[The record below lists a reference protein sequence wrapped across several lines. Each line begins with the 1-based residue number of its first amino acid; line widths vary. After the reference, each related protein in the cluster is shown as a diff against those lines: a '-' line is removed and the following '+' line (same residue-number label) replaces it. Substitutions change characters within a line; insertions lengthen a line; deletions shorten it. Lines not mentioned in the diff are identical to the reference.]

1 MGSIEIRKISTEVE
15 NRPSFKL
22 TELQPSQFYIS
33 EKKLREINE
42 WFRPE
47 DRSNFEPIPVKLLDR
62 LPVMTD
68 GHTRAVAA
76 LLAGLDAVPLVW
88 DADELDWDMYRRC
101 VEECRRRGVSSPAD
115 LLGRVISETEY
126 GEKWDRWCDEMHAEV
141 MNGRTAI
148 REAAL
153 TPETVTALIRLSEDW
168 EAEGSCYGYRKN
180 TPADIEGNRIFL
192 AEDGAEIVGY
202 LFGHK
207 AASERASSIMP
218 DGTPFFEVEELYVK
232 PEYRRFGIGRRLFAF
247 AEQAVSDEVDFIL
260 LGTATK
266 NWKAILHFYLE
277 ELDMKF
283 WSARLFKKLR

>member
-1 MGSIEIRKISTEVE
+1 MGMIEVGKISMEME
-15 NRPSFKL
+15 SRPSFKL

-33 EKKLREINE
+33 EKKLREINA

-47 DRSNFEPIPVKLLDR
+47 ALSGFAPIPLKLLDGR
-62 LPVMTD
+62 PVMTD

-88 DADELDWDMYRRC
+88 DEDELEWDMYRRC

-115 LLGRVISETEY
+115 LLERVISEAEY
-126 GEKWDRWCDEMHAEV
+126 GEKWDRWCDKMHAEV
-141 MNGRTAI
+141 INGRVMI

-153 TPETVTALIRLSEDW
+153 TSETMNALICLSEEW

-192 AEDGAEIVGY
+192 AVDGAKLVGY

-207 AASERASSIMP
+207 ETSEKASSIMP
-218 DGTPFFEVEELYVK
+218 DGTPFFEVEELYIK
-232 PEYRRFGIGRRLFAF
+232 PEYRRFSIGRRLFAF

-260 LGTATK
+260 LSTATK

>member
-1 MGSIEIRKISTEVE
+1 MILNQI
-15 NRPSFKL
+15 KL

-33 EKKLREINE
+33 EKKLQEINE

-47 DRSNFEPIPVKLLDR
+47 DLSNFDPIPVKLLEGR
-62 LPVMTD
+62 PVMTD

-76 LLAGLDAVPLVW
+76 LQAGLDAVPLVW
-88 DADELDWDMYRRC
+88 DEDELDWDMYRRC
-101 VEECRRRGVSSPAD
+101 VEECRRRGVCSPAG
-115 LLGRVISETEY
+115 LLGCVVSEAEY
-126 GEKWDRWCDEMHAEV
+126 GEKWDRWCDEMQAEV
-141 MNGRTAI
+141 INGRVTI

-153 TPETVTALIRLSEDW
+153 TPETTTALIRLSEDW
-168 EAEGSCYGYRKN
+168 EAEGSCHGYRKN
-180 TPADIEGNRIFL
+180 TPADIEGNRILL

-218 DGTPFFEVEELYVK
+218 EGTPFFEVEELYVK
-232 PEYRRFGIGRRLFAF
+232 PEYRHFGVGRRLFAF
-247 AEQAVSDEVDFIL
+247 AEQAVSEDVEFIM

-277 ELDMKF
+277 ELDMEF
-283 WSARLFKKLR
+283 WSARLFKKLRQ

>member
-47 DRSNFEPIPVKLLDR
+47 DRSNFEPIPVKLLDG

-126 GEKWDRWCDEMHAEV
+126 GEKWDRWCDKMHAEV

-218 DGTPFFEVEELYVK
+218 EGTPFFEVEELYVK
-232 PEYRRFGIGRRLFAF
+232 PEYRRFGLGRRLFVF
-247 AEQAVSDEVDFIL
+247 AEQAVSKDAEFIML
-260 LGTATK
+260 STATK

-283 WSARLFKKLR
+283 WSARLFKMLR